1 MKKSILTDLQTELVS
16 FSKVWSY
23 EPNKVIP
30 DWDGTYCEV
39 ISKKNRKYIRP
50 TDKSYDFT
58 FEILPNNPLGLR
70 LDSIGI
76 YIIYDEISCV
86 YVGLTD
92 GKIKQRFDAH
102 ISKLTAKHKHHH
114 PKKWREYV
122 KIRYEK
128 KGEKFYDL
136 EEFKI
141 GFYKLSQFFKY
152 LEGQNNKALVEDME
166 TLVYYGLR
174 LNNKD
179 RFLNHVPSIGNKK
192 CRNKWKQF
200 FG

>member
-23 EPNKVIP
+23 KPNKVIP

-39 ISKKNRKYIRP
+39 ISGKQKYIRP

-58 FEILPNNPLGLR
+58 FELLPNNPLGLN

-86 YVGLTD
+86 YVGLTE
-92 GKIKQRFDAH
+92 GNIYQRFDAH
-102 ISKLTAKHKHHH
+102 ISKLTAKNKHHH

>member
-23 EPNKVIP
+23 KPNKVIS

-39 ISKKNRKYIRP
+39 ISGEKKYIRP
-50 TDKSYDFT
+50 NDKSYDFT
-58 FEILPNNPLGLR
+58 FELLPNNPLGLS

-86 YVGLTD
+86 YVGLTEGNID
-92 GKIKQRFDAH
+92 QRFDAH
-102 ISKLTAKHKHHH
+102 ISKLTAKNKHHH

-166 TLVYYGLR
+166 ALVFYGLR

-192 CRNKWKQF
+192 CREKWKQF